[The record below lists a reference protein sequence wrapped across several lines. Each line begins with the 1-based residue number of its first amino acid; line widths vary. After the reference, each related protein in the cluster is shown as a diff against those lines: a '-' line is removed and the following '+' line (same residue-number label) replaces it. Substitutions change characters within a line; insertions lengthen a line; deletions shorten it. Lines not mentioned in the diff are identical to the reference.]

1 MSELHGG
8 GHEHHEHS
16 ADTGEVKARQHEA
29 LRDAKEKA
37 ERAKNDH
44 AENLDKIRSQ
54 IEKEAPN
61 AKELSVAESNQKD
74 EPDGANTYW
83 YSKEYRELA
92 FKQLMGK
99 VRGHLTTS
107 EKLGSK
113 IIHQPVIEKAA
124 ELSGK
129 TIARPS
135 GVLLG
140 SIFSFIASI
149 STYFFA
155 KQNGYDMSYGIFLAS
170 FVGGFMLGIVVEF
183 SYRAIKSLTSRD

>member
-1 MSELHGG
+1 MSETHKSH
-8 GHEHHEHS
+8 HEHHEHS
-16 ADTGEVKARQHEA
+16 ADDAEVKARQHEA
-29 LRDAKEKA
+29 LKDAHEKA

-44 AENLDKIRSQ
+44 AENLDKIRNQ
-54 IEKEAPN
+54 IEKEAST
-61 AKELSVAESNQKD
+61 AKELSVAENKQKD

-99 VRGHLTTS
+99 VRGHLSMS

-113 IIHQPVIEKAA
+113 VIHQPVIEKVS
-124 ELSGK
+124 EISGK

-135 GVLLG
+135 GVLMG

-149 STYFFA
+149 LTYYFA
-155 KQNGYDMSYGIFLAS
+155 KQNGYDMSYGIFITS
-170 FVGGFMLGIVVEF
+170 FVGGFILGVGVEF
-183 SYRAIKSLTSRD
+183 GYRAIKSLTSRD